1 MAQTKNKKKRK
12 SRGNEQLRRP
22 TPKHSFKDLVKA
34 VLVSGAIVAAIVGLF
49 SIDFGSKSI
58 IEHITPERETAGAS
72 SRKGTEQMDR
82 YTESESDALDE
93 LIKDKSK

>member
-12 SRGNEQLRRP
+12 SRGNDQLRRP

-34 VLVSGAIVAAIVGLF
+34 VMVSGAIVAAIVGLF

-58 IEHITPERETAGAS
+58 IEHLTPEKE
-72 SRKGTEQMDR
+72 KPGTSKAKPAEQMDR
-82 YTESESDALDE
+82 YTESESDALDK